1 MFYEKDI
8 DNALRFGDVLR
19 GYIAITPNIKSPIL
33 TPSALNE
40 GYNIDINLPIF
51 SVIISPCCSIGDDT
65 ISLTPL
71 IKVRN
76 TFFDNP
82 YFTEDLTRINRE
94 MKPQLA
100 VPPYVWNGLPPEEQQ
115 KRLQEGEDGK
125 GYAFLEFFIYKDCD
139 LFPKYSVDMRQGKN
153 IETNYYMIDFRNT
166 YKLYCNKIK
175 SPKEAPLES
184 KCLQLSLQ
192 TRAELRDKISYYY
205 ARIPKEDM
213 VLED

>member
-1 MFYEKDI
+1 MFYEKNI
-8 DNALRFGDVLR
+8 DNVLRFGDVLK
-19 GYIAITPNIKSPIL
+19 GYIAITPNIKNPIL
-33 TPSALNE
+33 MLSALNE

-51 SVIISPCCSIGDDT
+51 SVIISPSCSIGDDI

-76 TFFDNP
+76 TFFNNP
-82 YFTEDLTRINRE
+82 YFKEDLTRINRE

-100 VPPYVWNGLPPEEQQ
+100 VSPYIWNGLSPEEKQR
-115 KRLQEGEDGK
+115 RLQEGKEGK
-125 GYAFLEFFIYKDCD
+125 GYAFLEIFIYEECD
-139 LFPKYSVDMRQGKN
+139 LFPKYKVDMRQGEN
-153 IETNYYMIDFRNT
+153 ILTNYYMIDFRNT
-166 YKLYCNKIK
+166 YKLSCDKIK
-175 SPKEAPLES
+175 SPEKAPLES

-205 ARIPKEDM
+205 ARVPKEDE

>member
-1 MFYEKDI
+1 MFYEKNI
-8 DNALRFGDVLR
+8 DNVLRFGDVLR
-19 GYIAITPNIKSPIL
+19 GYIAITPNIKNPIL
-33 TPSALNE
+33 MLSALNE

-51 SVIISPCCSIGDDT
+51 SVIISPSCSIGDDI

-76 TFFDNP
+76 TFFNNP
-82 YFTEDLTRINRE
+82 YFKEDLTRINRE

-100 VPPYVWNGLPPEEQQ
+100 VSSNVWNGLSPEE
-115 KRLQEGEDGK
+115 KERRLQEGKKGK
-125 GYAFLEFFIYKDCD
+125 GYAFLEIFIYEECD
-139 LFPKYSVDMRQGKN
+139 SFPKYKVDMRQGEN
-153 IETNYYMIDFRNT
+153 IQTNYYMIDFRNT
-166 YKLYCNKIK
+166 YKLSCDKIK
-175 SPKEAPLES
+175 SPGKAPLES

-205 ARIPKEDM
+205 ARVPKEDE